1 MSFAHTYQNSWT
13 FSCVFASVIYEPYF
27 DAWGK
32 RRNANSWEYDTYV
45 ANPDFSWVRGFT
57 GHEHHDEFGIINMN
71 NRMYDPLIARMMG
84 TDNYVQSP
92 YFSQSY
98 NRYSYVWNNPM
109 SYTDPSGDIAIPL
122 LVIGGAY
129 LGGAIANNSF
139 NPTEWDYGSAKTYLG
154 IAAGATAFKWLPWVA
169 SKVNAVGFASGVFS
183 GSLNMMYEYDKDN
196 PKEQMIKD
204 FSAGFLG
211 GYASAVTCGAC
222 AMTIGG
228 VANIVAGVGT
238 YNDDY
243 KGYQM
248 AQRFVGGALVS
259 YASVTLNSPSAG
271 YINYKGNYLLGSKVF
286 AKGLTYPMQNI
297 AQRFAYTD
305 RKYYLTGDP
314 VESFFLNVMMPTFT
328 GMVSGFA
335 FGGISDIK
343 KKSLVG
349 ERLLKFGLGMTVYS
363 FDYFTSTMLSGYN
376 PIEYKKFWQKAG
388 IGSTKSLMFFLLR
401 ASKQKL

>member
-1 MSFAHTYQNSWT
+1 MACTSTYRISWT
-13 FSCVFASVIYEPYF
+13 ACFANGSVIYEPYF

-32 RRNANSWEYDTYV
+32 RRNADSWEY
-45 ANPDFSWVRGFT
+45 ANIVLDPDFSWVRGFT

-71 NRMYDPLIARMMG
+71 NRMYDPVIARMMG
-84 TDNYVQSP
+84 ADNYVQSL

-129 LGGAIANNSF
+129 LGGAIANKSL
-139 NPTEWDYGSAKTYLG
+139 NPMQWDYSSAKTYIG
-154 IAAGATAFKWLPWVA
+154 IGAGATAFKWLPWLA

-183 GSLNMMYEYDKDN
+183 GSLNVMYEYN
-196 PKEQMIKD
+196 ENNSNEQMIKD

-211 GYASAVTCGAC
+211 GYASALTCGAC

-228 VANIVAGVGT
+228 IANIVAGVGT
-238 YNDDY
+238 YEDDY
-243 KGYQM
+243 KGYQI

-259 YASVTLNSPSAG
+259 YASVTLNSPGAG
-271 YINYKGNYLLGSKVF
+271 YIKYKGNYLLGNKTF
-286 AKGLTYPMQNI
+286 AKGLTYPIQNM
-297 AQRFAYTD
+297 AQKYAYTD
-305 RKYYLTGDP
+305 RYKYLKSDP
-314 VESFFLNVMMPTFT
+314 KEFFFYNIMMPTIT

-335 FGGISDIK
+335 FGGIYEIK
-343 KKSLVG
+343 HQSKFTTKLT
-349 ERLLKFGLGMTVYS
+349 KFGLGMTVYS

-376 PIEYKKFWQKAG
+376 PLEYKYFWQKAG
-388 IGSTKSLMFFLLR
+388 ISSTKSLMFFLLK
-401 ASKQKL
+401 ASK